1 MTPLANLILS
11 TPRTAKQ
18 EKMQS
23 NKTIQATE
31 TLLINTGNIIKCKQ
45 LTKQLFDTLADEMVE
60 SIRHC
65 LASLAESS
73 VNQSPAKSVEYT
85 HENHSSVVSAEDA
98 KNVRTVVKVFLA
110 PGDDDALRQAVEK
123 TLSQLCLQ
131 RIDLLLVAFAHPTGS
146 HKLEL
151 HHMQPTWSV
160 CESLVSQGVVGSA
173 GVADLDVT
181 QLRDLYQWASKRVKP
196 TTNQLH
202 FESAIALSAEMTEFA
217 AEYNI
222 QLLTHADEIGTA
234 GPVNVKRMLDGFKD
248 DADKWHCSW
257 LTRYTVTFR
266 CRGVLHSKGYI
277 AKIERDI
284 STQKTRG
291 PQ

>member
-1 MTPLANLILS
+1 MAKSLVASGSINKSLV
-11 TPRTAKQ
+11 TAKQ

-45 LTKQLFDTLADEMVE
+45 LTKQLFDTLADE
-60 SIRHC
+60 
-65 LASLAESS
+65 
-73 VNQSPAKSVEYT
+73 VEYT